1 VFTNEE
7 GGAMVAERTGVAGM
21 RWGPVAAASG
31 AASALLALLA
41 FLIAQGPDDTDS
53 LPSILGYFAAHDDRV
68 RWQAVLFGLATA
80 LLLWFA
86 ATLASASRAAE
97 AEAGLRYGGVI
108 LASAGATVALYLVG
122 IVGWFALAEQF
133 GGARGVP
140 PASPPLGD
148 AATLWNLADAAYT
161 LANFPAAVF
170 VAAGAVAALN
180 SRLTGGWLAGIGGA
194 IALLLLVNG
203 VAETLGDADILGE
216 LAFFAFLAWIF
227 AASVVLTV
235 SARRLTNA

>member
-1 VFTNEE
+1 
-7 GGAMVAERTGVAGM
+7 M
-21 RWGPVAAASG
+21 RWGPLAAASG
-31 AASALLALLA
+31 AGSAVLAMLA

-68 RWQAVLFGLATA
+68 RWQALLFGLATA

-86 ATLASASRAAE
+86 ATLASATRA

-122 IVGWFALAEQF
+122 IAGWFALAEQF
-133 GGARGVP
+133 GGARGIP

-148 AATLWNLADAAYT
+148 AATLWNFADAAYT
-161 LANFPAAVF
+161 LSNFPAAVF
-170 VAAGAVAALN
+170 VAAGAIAALN
-180 SRLTGGWLAGIGGA
+180 SRLTGGWLAGMGGA

-203 VAETLGDADILGE
+203 LVGTLGDAEILGL
-216 LAFFAFLAWIF
+216 LAFVAFLAWIF
-227 AASVVLTV
+227 TASVALIL
-235 SARRLTNA
+235 SDRRHENT

>member
-1 VFTNEE
+1 MRKEALV
-7 GGAMVAERTGVAGM
+7 VAERTGVTGM
-21 RWGPVAAASG
+21 RWGPLAAASG
-31 AASALLALLA
+31 AGSAVLAMLA
-41 FLIAQGPDDTDS
+41 FLIAQGPEDTGS

-68 RWQAVLFGLATA
+68 RWQALLFGLATA

-86 ATLASASRAAE
+86 ATLASATRAAE

-122 IVGWFALAEQF
+122 ITGWFALAEQF

-161 LANFPAAVF
+161 LSNFPAAVF
-170 VAAGAVAALN
+170 VAAGAIAALN
-180 SRLTGGWLAGIGGA
+180 SRLTGGWLAGSGGA

-203 VAETLGDADILGE
+203 VVGTLGDAEILGL
-216 LAFFAFLAWIF
+216 LAFVAFLAWIF
-227 AASVVLTV
+227 TASVALIV
-235 SARRLTNA
+235 SDRRLERA